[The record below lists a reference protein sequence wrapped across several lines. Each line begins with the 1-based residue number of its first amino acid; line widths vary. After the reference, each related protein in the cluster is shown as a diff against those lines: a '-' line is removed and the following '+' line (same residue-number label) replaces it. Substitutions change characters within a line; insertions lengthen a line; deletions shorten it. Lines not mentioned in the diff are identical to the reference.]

1 MNRLMVYLDAIRD
14 HLDLHQL
21 PPVAL
26 LRVGVRSNPVS
37 VQLDVDGLAEVARA
51 LLVWAGS
58 LDEVT
63 ASIWRAPG
71 SGSVHL
77 EVYGRTPCGI
87 PVEVYGYVEFDADV
101 FPDMPAEVRQD
112 LPLFV
117 LRQWD
122 TTGEVAA

>member
-1 MNRLMVYLDAIRD
+1 MNRLMVYLDTIRD

-21 PPVAL
+21 PPVAS

-37 VQLDVDGLAEVARA
+37 VQLDVDGLAEVSRA

-58 LDEVT
+58 LDEVR
-63 ASIWRAPG
+63 ASIWRAPE

-77 EVYGRTPCGI
+77 DVHGRTPCGV
-87 PVEVYGYVEFDADV
+87 PVEVYGCVEFDADV
-101 FPDMPAEVRQD
+101 FPDLPAQVRQD

-117 LRQWD
+117 LHQWD